1 MIKHLVQVLIQKE
14 ILDKE
19 YREEYEYV
27 LATKFEKIVAYSILL
42 LVAFGIGKSIQGMV
56 FAISFASLRQ
66 TPGGF
71 HAESF
76 LGCLF
81 GSVLTLLSVVMIIVP
96 LAEHYVEV
104 VGILLLLSIV
114 CIVCLAPV
122 NHPNLALSQEEKKK
136 HRCLCIV
143 VLSVELGI
151 IGIGEYLQVHFQ
163 RYMIAAVILCA
174 VFILLAKIIRQEV
187 QDSEKKW

>member
-66 TPGGF
+66 TTGGF

-81 GSVLTLLSVVMIIVP
+81 GSVLTLLSVV
-96 LAEHYVEV
+96 
-104 VGILLLLSIV
+104 ILLLLSIV